1 MLTPEA
7 LVSQYWL
14 NAKDCGASTTLTRV
28 ALAGLGVVRYPAGM
42 QTILFDM
49 GNVLVRY
56 DADRRMGQLGELTG
70 LGRAG
75 AEKLL
80 AGDDW
85 HIRYEKGRLTTPAFA
100 TRFIEARQ
108 ANAPA
113 RPPCTVADVMRAFT
127 DVFSP
132 LDAMPSLLATLKR
145 LGFRLVVVSN
155 TNETDIATVQRLYP
169 TLMNPFDH
177 LVLSHEIDA
186 YKPEPEFYAHA
197 LKQAKAPAEKCVF
210 VDDLVVNIEG
220 ARKAGMHGVVF
231 TTPEACKLELERL
244 LGRTL

>member
-1 MLTPEA
+1 
-7 LVSQYWL
+7 
-14 NAKDCGASTTLTRV
+14 
-28 ALAGLGVVRYPAGM
+28 M

-56 DADRRMGQLGELTG
+56 SADRRMGQLGEVTG
-70 LGRAG
+70 LGRPA

-80 AGDDW
+80 ADDDW
-85 HIRYEKGRLTTPAFA
+85 HVRYEKGRLTTPQFA
-100 TRFIEARQ
+100 ARFVDAAR
-108 ANAPA
+108 
-113 RPPCTVADVMRAFT
+113 RPCTTSDVMRAFT

-132 LDAMPSLLATLKR
+132 LDAMPALLASLKR
-145 LGFRLVVVSN
+145 HGYRLVVVSN
-155 TNETDIATVQRLYP
+155 TNETDIASVRGLYP
-169 TLMNPFDH
+169 TLMDPFDH

-197 LKQAKAPAEKCVF
+197 LKQALAPAVKCVF

-231 TTPEACKLELERL
+231 TTPEACKIELERL
-244 LGRTL
+244 LGKSL